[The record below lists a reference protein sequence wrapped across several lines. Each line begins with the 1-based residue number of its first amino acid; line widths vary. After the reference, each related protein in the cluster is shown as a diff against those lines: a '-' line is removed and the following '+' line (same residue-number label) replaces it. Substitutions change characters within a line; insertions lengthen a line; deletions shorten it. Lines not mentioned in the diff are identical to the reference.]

1 MANIPGYPNNMSK
14 ESHKWLPKFT
24 GNNVI
29 IVEEHIDAIV
39 VAMEDNDI
47 EHEDVVMKLLASSL
61 DEDANKWFKNILDN
75 QLQSYK
81 PFTFFSKRDGKQR
94 RIMECC

>member
-14 ESHKWLPKFT
+14 ESHKWFPKFT
-24 GNNVI
+24 GNNVV

-47 EHEDVVMKLLASSL
+47 EHEDVVMKLLDSSL
-61 DEDANKWFKNILDN
+61 DEDANKWFKNIQRQNQIMKRLMNLD
-75 QLQSYK
+75 
-81 PFTFFSKRDGKQR
+81 FREAIFFSKASFY
-94 RIMECC
+94 